1 MGKMPD
7 RQYSI
12 LIVSAVEQL
21 NTFVKKNI
29 SDRHFTTIE
38 VRKSA
43 ALAAQELLNRHYD
56 VIIVNAPLPDNF
68 GVDFVLDIC
77 GRYTSGIII
86 LSPGEVAD
94 DVTERVIDHGVVV
107 LAKPMTARG
116 LVRNIRH
123 LIAIQNKFH
132 DTEKK
137 LLSMEDKMKEIRIVS
152 QAKCLLVEKEHLT
165 EAEAHSRI
173 GKLAMDR
180 CISRRAVAE
189 EIIDRWE

>member
-1 MGKMPD
+1 MGKITD
-7 RQYSI
+7 RPYSI

-137 LLSMEDKMKEIRIVS
+137 LLSMEDKASPDAPLRRRSSTGGSDRKLYYQFYEIRRS
-152 QAKCLLVEKEHLT
+152 RPWKASCMKSVE
-165 EAEAHSRI
+165 S
-173 GKLAMDR
+173 
-180 CISRRAVAE
+180 
-189 EIIDRWE
+189 